1 MGVKFNESP
10 EDAECI
16 SCLKC
21 MDKACKFDAITLEI
35 AGIPVSGRGRVHR
48 IDATKESE
56 AAM

>member
-21 MDKACKFDAITLEI
+21 MDKACQYGAITVEI
-35 AGIPVSGRGRVHR
+35 AGLPLGNKGEGNIQKPEQDGVA
-48 IDATKESE
+48 I
-56 AAM
+56 

>member
-21 MDKACKFDAITLEI
+21 MDKACKFNAISLEI
-35 AGIPVSGRGRVHR
+35 AGLPVGRNGRIRSIP
-48 IDATKESE
+48 ATKQSN
-56 AAM
+56 AAR